1 MRQLYSKRMR
11 ISGYEV
17 LVVLLLIVLLFGAK
31 RLPDLARSIGKAFKA
46 FKREVRD
53 VKSDLELDDDKNDR
67 SE

>member
-1 MRQLYSKRMR
+1 MR

-17 LVVLLLIVLLFGAK
+17 LIVLLLVVLLFGAK

-46 FKREVRD
+46 FKREIRD